1 MNKRMRY
8 LSIYA
13 EKLGL
18 DLEAFYNICVTKH
31 QIDLQGDI
39 EKNRDLIKQYHDKAF
54 LNGNAHIKINI
65 NRHIT
70 VVLT

>member
-39 EKNRDLIKQYHDKAF
+39 EKNRDLIKRYHDKAF